1 MKVLFCI
8 FSYATDLP
16 LLRRNIDSIGRLKTL
31 YPEHEI
37 LTAVVN
43 DSNLPIADEDMPSV
57 DIVKTTS
64 WKRGF
69 NLTDLENIFGQL
81 GMYSELSEETSADV
95 VIKMDSDTMMS
106 RLDWLDVFTGDN
118 APSIFGTCIYKT
130 LNHICGYFYGMKPDV
145 IAAMK
150 QLSEDESI
158 AARIMATREGWILED
173 RIYTRLGQMAHARR
187 LCGAVRMER
196 LDLKEY
202 AQQFLSDT
210 EQRAPMSGTQWIKEH
225 GVPIDRYKNAIA
237 VTFKRRGK
245 TDDIVAEAL
254 EGMTAFWEVLKD
266 APRFKTAE
274 ETRTAQEAARRT
286 EAETAVPA
294 E

>member
-16 LLRRNIDSIGRLKTL
+16 LLRRNIDSAGRIKTL

-37 LTAVVN
+37 LTAVIN
-43 DSNLPIADEDMPSV
+43 DSNLPIADEDMPPV

-64 WKRGF
+64 WKRGS
-69 NLTDLENIFGQL
+69 NLTDIENVFGQL
-81 GMYSELSEETSADV
+81 EMYSELAQETGADV

-106 RLDWLDVFTGDN
+106 RLDWLDAFTGDN
-118 APSIFGTCIYKT
+118 APSMFGTCIYPT

-150 QLSEDESI
+150 QLANDESI
-158 AARIMATREGWILED
+158 AARISATREGWILED
-173 RIYTRLGQMAHARR
+173 RIFTRLGQMAHARG
-187 LCGAVRMER
+187 LCGAVRVVR
-196 LDLKEY
+196 LGIRDYAAQILKDG
-202 AQQFLSDT
+202 ANT
-210 EQRAPMSGTQWIKEH
+210 PAPMSGTQWIKDF
-225 GVPIDRYKNAIA
+225 GVPIEFYKNAIA

-254 EGMTAFWEVLKD
+254 EGMNAFWEVLKD
-266 APRFKTAE
+266 EPRFKAPE
-274 ETRTAQEAARRT
+274 ELREQA
-286 EAETAVPA
+286 
-294 E
+294 

>member
-16 LLRRNIDSIGRLKTL
+16 LLCRNIDSIDRLKTL

-43 DSNLPIADEDMPSV
+43 DSNLPISAEDMPSV

-81 GMYSELSEETSADV
+81 GMYSELSEETGADV

-118 APSIFGTCIYKT
+118 APSMFGTCIYST

-150 QLSEDESI
+150 QLANDESI
-158 AARIMATREGWILED
+158 AARISATREGWILED
-173 RIYTRLGQMAHARR
+173 RIYTRLAQMAHARK
-187 LCGAVRMER
+187 LCNGVHIERIDIHECAKNLLSPAVHRMS
-196 LDLKEY
+196 LI
-202 AQQFLSDT
+202 
-210 EQRAPMSGTQWIKEH
+210 GTQWLKKYAI
-225 GVPIDRYKNAIA
+225 PIERYRDMIA

-245 TDDIVAEAL
+245 SEDIISEAL
-254 EGMTAFWEVLKD
+254 EGMNAFWEVLKD
-266 APRFKTAE
+266 EPRFNYIDREINKE
-274 ETRTAQEAARRT
+274 EQ
-286 EAETAVPA
+286 
-294 E
+294 